1 MKVSM
6 FAFPTLASAF
16 VTPSPSLVIQKT
28 PFILPP
34 TTTTATTTA
43 STPIITH
50 YSPSSPLSMA
60 GFGGGGS
67 STGSKKGGGKK
78 KGGGGGMGGGASTS
92 SSSKLKP
99 KTQWDRYKSLKE
111 ASSVTVAMRV
121 MYEGTEVGKWRTIG
135 TVRSEGDEFTE
146 MAVALQKGIITE
158 HAKRLHPLQFLPKDT
173 VQWAYSSNTN
183 ANTDDTDDDWIIINE
198 KLELPPGADKKVGFQ
213 GNADP
218 SGYYAQAGAKGYDG
232 TAAEK
237 KRGYN

>member
-6 FAFPTLASAF
+6 FVFPTLASAF

-28 PFILPP
+28 PFILP
-34 TTTTATTTA
+34 TTATT

-67 STGSKKGGGKK
+67 KKGGSKKK
-78 KGGGGGMGGGASTS
+78 GGMGGGASTS

-183 ANTDDTDDDWIIINE
+183 ADTDDTDDDWIIINE